1 MLTGRWHTAVPIIR
15 VRHKFL
21 VFPVGHV
28 TEMCWWRRTGRWFYR
43 EHYWV
48 PCYTG
53 FFAVP
58 GETTPF
64 SAEQT
69 NRGQIRKFPNTK
81 LTFCYQS
88 DSSFDC
94 FFHYYL
100 FICRSLNGLYCF
112 ENLEELILDNNQLGD
127 DVEIPVMANLHT
139 LTLNKNNISF
149 SF

>member
-1 MLTGRWHTAVPIIR
+1 M
-15 VRHKFL
+15 
-21 VFPVGHV
+21 
-28 TEMCWWRRTGRWFYR
+28 
-43 EHYWV
+43 

-53 FFAVP
+53 FFTVP
-58 GETTPF
+58 GETTPC

-69 NRGQIRKFPNTK
+69 HRGQIRKFPNTK
-81 LTFCYQS
+81 LAFCYQS
-88 DSSFDC
+88 GSSFDC
-94 FFHYYL
+94 FFHYL

>member
-1 MLTGRWHTAVPIIR
+1 M
-15 VRHKFL
+15 
-21 VFPVGHV
+21 
-28 TEMCWWRRTGRWFYR
+28 
-43 EHYWV
+43 

-69 NRGQIRKFPNTK
+69 HRGQIRKFPNTK

-127 DVEIPVMANLHT
+127 DVEIPVMASLHT